1 MPPLKKLSQQPWAT
15 ALTSAVC
22 VLVYL
27 GLLLKNDSHNP
38 ATLAMFGYLPGD
50 AVWRGSYWALF
61 TSAFVHI
68 ELWHV
73 AFNVYWLW
81 TLGRLLEKE
90 IGPWAFLA
98 FFAVAAFVS
107 SSFQLAF
114 TGTTGIGESGV
125 GYAIFGFMCLTR
137 KKYPTFGR
145 VLDDRT
151 ILIFAAW
158 LMGCV
163 IATTFKVWEV
173 ANEAHVAGLAFG
185 LAVAAALNLRYRT
198 YLTIPALLALV
209 AAAVT
214 FLFWCPWSVTWL
226 STKAYD
232 AHIAHRYDEALRLY
246 SQVITRDPQSA
257 WAYLNRSSVYAA
269 LNKDQ
274 EADADLKKATELDP
288 DFVKAE
294 P

>member
-1 MPPLKKLSQQPWAT
+1 MSPLKKLSLQPWAT
-15 ALTSAVC
+15 MLTSAAC

-38 ATLAMFGYLPGD
+38 ATLAMFGYLPAD
-50 AVWRGSYWALF
+50 AIWRGNILGLF
-61 TSAFVHI
+61 TSAFVHL

-98 FFAVAAFVS
+98 FFAASAFVS

-114 TGTTGIGESGV
+114 TDTTGIGESGV
-125 GYAIFGFMCLTR
+125 GYAIFGFMSLTR
-137 KKYPTFGR
+137 KKYPAFGR

-163 IATTFKVWEV
+163 IATTLKIWEV
-173 ANEAHVAGLAFG
+173 GNEAHVAGLAFG
-185 LAVAAALNLRYRT
+185 LLVAAALNLRYRPV
-198 YLTIPALLALV
+198 LTLPALLALI

-257 WAYLNRSSVYAA
+257 WAYLNRSGVYAA
-269 LNKDQ
+269 LNKEQ
-274 EADADLKKATELDP
+274 EADTDLKRAKELDP
-288 DFVKAE
+288 DLVKAA